1 MSFLQQFQKLLLASP
16 RFNVKHVM
24 AENSDYADTVLKS
37 KNCYYSFCVFYC
49 EDVYYARYSR
59 KCISC
64 NGITF
69 CVECEW
75 CTECVDCQKCYNSH
89 YCQDCQNCSDC
100 SFCKD
105 CFGCRNCFGCAG
117 LYQKEY
123 HMFNERLSK
132 EEYAQRMRELNLQD
146 LKHRTLVEERV
157 KKLRQKTP
165 NLALHQFMTEDCV
178 GDHLTQCKN
187 GYQCFDSFNNDDCT
201 YCIETNGNKNCI
213 DLTVCFENEW
223 CAHCVQS
230 TMNHSCDHVI
240 FTDQSSDCAFSAY
253 LRSCKHCFGCASLD
267 RKEYYILNKPVSP
280 DMYEET
286 VAKLRKELQSEG
298 MHNLNPFFVSD
309 YERTRMQTE
318 TDPAIVSAVPA
329 L

>member
-1 MSFLQQFQKLLLASP
+1 MSFVADFQRLLLSSP
-16 RFNVKHVM
+16 RFNVKQVM
-24 AENSDYADTVLKS
+24 AENSEYADTVLKS

-59 KCISC
+59 KCLNC

-75 CTECVDCQKCYNSH
+75 CTECVDCQKCYNCH
-89 YCQDCQNCSDC
+89 YSQDCQNCSDC

-123 HMFNERLSK
+123 HMFNEKLTKK
-132 EEYAQRMRELNLQD
+132 EFERRMSELNLRE
-146 LKHRTLVEERV
+146 LSHRQLVEQRV
-157 KKLRQKTP
+157 EELRKTTP
-165 NLALHQFMTEDCV
+165 NLAIHQFMTEDCL
-178 GDHLTQCKN
+178 GDHLTQCK
-187 GYQCFDSFNNDDCT
+187 GSLQCFDSFANEDCA
-201 YCIETNGNKNCI
+201 YCIETNGNRNCI

-230 TMNHSCDHVI
+230 TMNHGCDHVI
-240 FTDQSSDCAFSAY
+240 FTDQSIDCAFSAY
-253 LRSCKHCFGCASLD
+253 LRGCKNCFGCASLE
-267 RKEYYILNKPVSP
+267 RREYHILNKPVSP
-280 DMYEET
+280 EAYEDE
-286 VAKLRKELQSEG
+286 VVKLRKEMQAAS
-298 MHNLNPFFVSD
+298 MHNLSIFFVSP
-309 YERTRMQTE
+309 YELKRMGTE
-318 TDPAIVSAVPA
+318 SDPVISSAIPV